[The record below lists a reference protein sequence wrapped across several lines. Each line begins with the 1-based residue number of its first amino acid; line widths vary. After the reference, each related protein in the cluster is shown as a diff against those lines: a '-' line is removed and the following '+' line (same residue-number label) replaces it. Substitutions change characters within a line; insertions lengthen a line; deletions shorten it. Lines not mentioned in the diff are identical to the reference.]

1 MTTTITAT
9 YQLKLSGD
17 PATCALVASHLLDY
31 LREAAADIQD
41 TILECGHP
49 PYDDNWDEHIEAISL
64 GQALFEAWNSNSWQ
78 LDVAR
83 GSLGIHADAAR
94 RQGDTVAAAA
104 EIDAYV
110 IRNVR
115 NRDIGPASKI
125 DILRVATSN
134 AIYQTLA
141 DDQLLGN
148 LTARD
153 IAAGHRLLLNLL
165 EERVSID
172 YTEAA

>member
-1 MTTTITAT
+1 MTTISAT
-9 YQLKLSGD
+9 YHLKLDGE
-17 PATCALVASHLLDY
+17 PATCALIAIHLLDY

-64 GQALFEAWNSNSWQ
+64 GQELFEAWNSNSWQ
-78 LDVAR
+78 LDVA
-83 GSLGIHADAAR
+83 LGRLHIHADAAR
-94 RQGDTVAAAA
+94 SAGDTVAAAA
-104 EIDAYV
+104 EIDAYI

-125 DILRVATSN
+125 DILRVAPSSG
-134 AIYQTLA
+134 IYQTLA
-141 DDQLLGN
+141 DNNLLGN

-165 EERVSID
+165 HERVSID
-172 YTEAA
+172 YTEAG